1 MSFAE
6 QLAARA
12 KETTQSSSLGR
23 PNAVPGSSPPRPP
36 GRIRPADGGG
46 GTLQSSV
53 APSLASPG
61 SSSSLFAEQ
70 LKRRAGNNDGAAA
83 PAPATQ
89 DAPQSTPVD
98 GALHGQPF
106 SAPSSAT
113 ISTKSSPGSQNAA
126 RGKKGRIRPVDGMD
140 KVQPVLV
147 PTIPRTPGS
156 DDEEDEYSSVG
167 FSLMDAS
174 TVSSV
179 GETSVG
185 EGRGHKPSPAKKKP
199 KRRIRPVDSPPGVQR
214 KETTRITDDI
224 SPITKDDA
232 FPDESPNDVAREI
245 QSTSVESIDSEL
257 QLQLQRRRLQER
269 GKRSLKDETLTQSP
283 SAREP
288 AKTADGNADLGI
300 PTAETDVNDNS
311 AVFGAWAQIES
322 LQRRVHEAE
331 AQARRESQRAES
343 ASTELRLARE
353 ASISSVQEHSAS
365 TVQAVGA
372 AVPQDDAAALWRKRA
387 LEAEERLAATAQAQ
401 PHTATVSAAS
411 RFEESDIIKLKNAEI
426 DVLRSQIHR
435 LERRMQ
441 EECDRNEDLLR
452 SSSYHHHPDGTPLV
466 IASEWTSTG
475 SRTSGAEGELR
486 QLREEIQLL
495 QYRLQTGQATGSTAG
510 ESTLSSLD
518 GNEDQCGEEEREDF
532 VDGNELHG
540 SSSFW
545 GLCCVRRSRR
555 GYGRV

>member
-1 MSFAE
+1 M
-6 QLAARA
+6 
-12 KETTQSSSLGR
+12 
-23 PNAVPGSSPPRPP
+23 
-36 GRIRPADGGG
+36 
-46 GTLQSSV
+46 
-53 APSLASPG
+53 
-61 SSSSLFAEQ
+61 
-70 LKRRAGNNDGAAA
+70 
-83 PAPATQ
+83 
-89 DAPQSTPVD
+89 
-98 GALHGQPF
+98 
-106 SAPSSAT
+106 
-113 ISTKSSPGSQNAA
+113 
-126 RGKKGRIRPVDGMD
+126 
-140 KVQPVLV
+140 

-156 DDEEDEYSSVG
+156 DNEEDEYSSVG
-167 FSLMDAS
+167 FSLLDAS

-185 EGRGHKPSPAKKKP
+185 EGRGARASPTKKKS

-214 KETTRITDDI
+214 KETTPGTDDI

-232 FPDESPNDVAREI
+232 FPDESPNDAAREL
-245 QSTSVESIDSEL
+245 QSTSVEHVDSELQL

-269 GKRSLKDETLTQSP
+269 GQSSRKDETLGRTP
-283 SAREP
+283 SAHEP
-288 AKTADGNADLGI
+288 AKTTGGNADLVL
-300 PTAETDVNDNS
+300 PMAESDVSDNS

-353 ASISSVQEHSAS
+353 ALVSSAREHSAS

-372 AVPQDDAAALWRKRA
+372 AAPQDDAAALWRKRA
-387 LEAEERLAATAQAQ
+387 LEAEERLTTAQAQ
-401 PHTATVSAAS
+401 PQTATVSAAS
-411 RFEESDIIKLKNAEI
+411 RFEETDIIRLKNAEI

-435 LERRMQ
+435 LERRIQ

-518 GNEDQCGEEEREDF
+518 GNEDRQGGNVREVE
-532 VDGNELHG
+532 VDGNEVHG